1 MARVEPNSK
10 LTHISGSSNSSSG
23 ISSSNSSSSNSNSN
37 SNSNSSSSS
46 SKISRSSSKEERL
59 SSGGKSSKSNPTKTT
74 ISTET
79 LDLIVSYLISLQEY
93 HQKFENN
100 SEDLDNFINY
110 VNRLLYLKRKIISLI
125 DITSGDGV
133 LTDSKGRKVSIN
145 ELFIY
150 IDKLKKSQ
158 HIASDLFEI
167 SCNNPVLVPMGPINR
182 VDHYNQAPII
192 VPKFNQAVY
201 YNCGSSS
208 SKPSSLSS
216 SLSASPTMAPKTL
229 ASSTSTTSLS
239 SLTSSTSTTTN
250 LTSSSVS
257 INTNLTSSSSSLCS
271 SASSI
276 YGNCPTP
283 PISSSSNSINNSSS
297 GNDLLKN
304 SLNSS
309 SNNLNNSSSSS
320 SNNIIPIPIPI
331 QLDGSNRFELNGVS
345 TLSSSTNISN
355 VPISSSPP
363 LSVSPFNNSLFNN
376 NNQVKSFK
384 NNNTSNSN
392 SSAFKQL
399 ELSPVYVDDGYTPPI
414 STLSFEKLSL
424 DDFETTTTLNTTPIN
439 DLLDNSNNIKQQE
452 PNTEPVRNW
461 SLDFWNALQM
471 DHNCGNESLIRSQR
485 IQQIAEE
492 FVSVATKHGM
502 TIIQEKGKSFGWTI
516 PPYDVGGVAGGLK
529 YLKDGIFFKFAVD
542 VYGIYGGNAFAM
554 KSAGH
559 ELKGLMGYFNCQI
572 DGLYLPLM
580 ALIDYMG
587 YRLIATSQLAIDGDN
602 TLVYGSNDGG
612 DTVHNKSQAMDGL
625 MKQASEILN
634 LKGHYTGQGE
644 NKVFLYGPCDIEGHI
659 TKDNHYVII
668 DTARVFPPEKPIPGK
683 IGSHLYNL
691 LRPELVR
698 SNKLPLSSDAFT
710 KFSGPDSEQN
720 NEDVERSQK
729 RLFVSIIPNFV
740 LSLNQKVRRSK
751 CENILELSHMLMLVD
766 SMHREG
772 INVRY
777 LNRLK
782 KTDIIAIDHR
792 LSAILNTEIIARK
805 IKNRL
810 REFLRNETSINKEKI
825 AQFLTR
831 MVIISLL
838 QSCDLDG
845 FSLELLLHRLQQ
857 MTGFVFRD
865 GLARSLETSHI
876 MHESDIIS
884 ITPKVKFLH
893 MVPYQQGV
901 ALFHQAI
908 SASKLGTTDEGGLD
922 DSTSRADKIFQQA
935 SDKFKQAI
943 QSKPDDYEILTHWG
957 ILFFMRAKLLSQTK
971 DYIQEHGS
979 AEIEK
984 LYETAIEKFQQA
996 VKIKRNHHYAIFNWA
1011 EALKNW
1017 SAIKPAVEANSL
1029 EKLSK
1034 LKLQEAGVFEKKW
1047 FFGTLETNGA
1057 ASLLSGKEAGSFIIR
1072 NSNSRPGSFVFS
1084 YLSDPHR
1091 KIQHSIIKSSS
1102 HGYHVENLPPRK
1114 VPSSPNSSGHHR
1126 SGSRTGSSSKDKS
1139 SSKNEAIQF
1148 NEAGTTIPTRNST
1161 SLSSQTPVT
1170 TVSYKT
1176 LEEFVSDKI
1185 KQGYIPITKGWD
1197 E

>member
-1 MARVEPNSK
+1 
-10 LTHISGSSNSSSG
+10 
-23 ISSSNSSSSNSNSN
+23 
-37 SNSNSSSSS
+37 
-46 SKISRSSSKEERL
+46 
-59 SSGGKSSKSNPTKTT
+59 
-74 ISTET
+74 
-79 LDLIVSYLISLQEY
+79 
-93 HQKFENN
+93 
-100 SEDLDNFINY
+100 
-110 VNRLLYLKRKIISLI
+110 
-125 DITSGDGV
+125 
-133 LTDSKGRKVSIN
+133 
-145 ELFIY
+145 
-150 IDKLKKSQ
+150 
-158 HIASDLFEI
+158 
-167 SCNNPVLVPMGPINR
+167 
-182 VDHYNQAPII
+182 
-192 VPKFNQAVY
+192 
-201 YNCGSSS
+201 
-208 SKPSSLSS
+208 
-216 SLSASPTMAPKTL
+216 
-229 ASSTSTTSLS
+229 
-239 SLTSSTSTTTN
+239 
-250 LTSSSVS
+250 
-257 INTNLTSSSSSLCS
+257 
-271 SASSI
+271 
-276 YGNCPTP
+276 
-283 PISSSSNSINNSSS
+283 
-297 GNDLLKN
+297 
-304 SLNSS
+304 
-309 SNNLNNSSSSS
+309 
-320 SNNIIPIPIPI
+320 
-331 QLDGSNRFELNGVS
+331 
-345 TLSSSTNISN
+345 
-355 VPISSSPP
+355 
-363 LSVSPFNNSLFNN
+363 
-376 NNQVKSFK
+376 
-384 NNNTSNSN
+384 
-392 SSAFKQL
+392 
-399 ELSPVYVDDGYTPPI
+399 
-414 STLSFEKLSL
+414 
-424 DDFETTTTLNTTPIN
+424 
-439 DLLDNSNNIKQQE
+439 
-452 PNTEPVRNW
+452 
-461 SLDFWNALQM
+461 
-471 DHNCGNESLIRSQR
+471 
-485 IQQIAEE
+485 
-492 FVSVATKHGM
+492 
-502 TIIQEKGKSFGWTI
+502 
-516 PPYDVGGVAGGLK
+516 
-529 YLKDGIFFKFAVD
+529 
-542 VYGIYGGNAFAM
+542 
-554 KSAGH
+554 
-559 ELKGLMGYFNCQI
+559 
-572 DGLYLPLM
+572 
-580 ALIDYMG
+580 
-587 YRLIATSQLAIDGDN
+587 
-602 TLVYGSNDGG
+602 
-612 DTVHNKSQAMDGL
+612 
-625 MKQASEILN
+625 LN

-683 IGSHLYNL
+683 QGSHLYNL

-698 SNKLPLSSDAFT
+698 SNKVPLSSDAFT
-710 KFSGPDSEQN
+710 KFSGPDSDKN

-810 REFLRNETSINKEKI
+810 REFLRNQNGINKEKI
-825 AQFLTR
+825 AEFLTR

-845 FSLELLLHRLQQ
+845 FSLELLLHRLSQ
-857 MTGFVFRD
+857 MTGIVFRA
-865 GLARSLETSHI
+865 GLVHSLETSHS
-876 MHESDIIS
+876 MHENDIVS

-908 SASKLGTTDEGGLD
+908 SASKNVTEGTESSRE
-922 DSTSRADKIFQQA
+922 STSRADNIFQQA

-971 DYIQEHGS
+971 DYIQEHGY

-1017 SAIKPAVEANSL
+1017 SAIKPTVEANSL

-1114 VPSSPNSSGHHR
+1114 VPSSPSSSSSSSHHR
-1126 SGSRTGSSSKDKS
+1126 SGSRSGSSSSSSSRDKS
-1139 SSKNEAIQF
+1139 SSKNETIQF

-1185 KQGYIPITKGWD
+1185 KQGYIPITKNWWD